1 MKHGHSA
8 LHGDNV
14 FYAELPDIEAR
25 KISACAREALDRI
38 LADVKAVC
46 RDGGVVVLSA
56 AARAKPAMDVAIAE
70 RLDRHVAF
78 KSPSAEVIVKALKAR
93 QSR

>member
-8 LHGDNV
+8 LHGDKV
-14 FYAELPDIEAR
+14 FYAELPDVEVR
-25 KISACAREALDRI
+25 KISAGDREALDRM
-38 LADVKAVC
+38 LADMDAVS
-46 RDGGVVVLSA
+46 RDGGIVVLSA
-56 AARAKPAMDVAIAE
+56 GARGKPTMDAAIAE
-70 RLDRHVAF
+70 RLDRQVAF